1 MYNIDMINLGGIL
14 VKLKTLTN
22 DIAIDLGT
30 DNTRIYYK
38 GNILSE
44 PSVIAYDSIDGS
56 IVALG
61 NEAQAMIGKN
71 PETITVVKPLKNGV
85 INDFELATQMINGFL
100 KQVVGTVI
108 KPRVMITIPC
118 GITDVERRAV
128 CDAVKASDIREVYL
142 IETPI
147 AGAIG
152 AQCDVSLARGM
163 MLIDIGGGTC
173 DIAAISLGQT
183 VNGKSLKVAGND
195 FTDKIIEFMLEKHGM
210 KIGYR
215 TAEKIKKEIGCV
227 VSRDKD
233 ETFLVSGYNI
243 KTRKPDSM
251 LVHSEE
257 LKDIFSDICER
268 IVAEIKTTL
277 DETPTEL
284 LGDILEDGILLIGGG
299 AQIYGMA
306 KKLRIDLGMK
316 VFLAEE
322 ADLCAARGAGSIVD
336 NLDKMDEDSYVF
348 TKI

>member
-1 MYNIDMINLGGIL
+1 M
-14 VKLKTLTN
+14 KLKTLTS
-22 DIAIDLGT
+22 DVAIDLGT

-38 GNILSE
+38 GTIIDE
-44 PSVIAYDSIDGS
+44 PSVIAYDSIDGT

-61 NEAQAMIGKN
+61 AEAEAMIGKN

-85 INDFELATQMINGFL
+85 INDFELAAQMINGFL
-100 KQVVGTVI
+100 KQVIGTVI

-128 CDAVKASDIREVYL
+128 CDAVRASDIREVYV
-142 IETPI
+142 IETLI

-152 AQCDVSLARGM
+152 AKCDVSLARGM
-163 MLIDIGGGTC
+163 MLVDIGGGTC

-183 VNGKSLKVAGND
+183 VNGKSLKVAGD
-195 FTDKIIEFMLEKHGM
+195 EFTNRIIEYMLEKHGM
-210 KIGYR
+210 KIGYH

-227 VSRDKD
+227 ISRDRD
-233 ETFLVSGYNI
+233 ETILASGYNT

-257 LKDIFSDICER
+257 IKEAFSELVAR

-299 AQIYGMA
+299 AQLYGMA
-306 KKLRIDLGMK
+306 KKLRADLGIK
-316 VFLAEE
+316 FFLAEE
-322 ADLCAARGAGSIVD
+322 ADLCAVRGAGSVVD
-336 NLDKMDEDSYVF
+336 NIDKMDEDTYVF
-348 TKI
+348 AKC